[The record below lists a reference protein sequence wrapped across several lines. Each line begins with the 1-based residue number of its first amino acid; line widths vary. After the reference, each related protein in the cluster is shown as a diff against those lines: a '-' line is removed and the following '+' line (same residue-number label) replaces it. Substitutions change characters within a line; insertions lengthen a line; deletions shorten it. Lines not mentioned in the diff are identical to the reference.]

1 MAKKFK
7 YKLQSVL
14 RYREIIEEERKRDFA
29 QANRLVEEQ
38 KARAEALDAERYDLQ
53 DDLRTLTASGEVR
66 FEQMINTIRYLAS
79 LDAGIVTARREEER
93 LRREMEGRRQAFVA
107 ARRDKRVLE
116 ILKDKRYESYQKEEE
131 HQRQQVLDELSLR
144 ALRRRVN
151 EERNQ
156 QAARQRRE
164 ASDTEKVDGTV

>member
-38 KARAEALDAERYDLQ
+38 KARAEALDTERYSLQ
-53 DDLRTLTASGEVR
+53 DDLRTLNAGGEVR
-66 FEQMINTIRYLAS
+66 FEQMVNTIRYLAS

-93 LRREMEGRRQAFVA
+93 LRREMEGQRQAFVM

-116 ILKDKRYESYQKEEE
+116 ILKEKRLEAHRKEDDRQ
-131 HQRQQVLDELSLR
+131 HQQVLDELSLR
-144 ALRRRVN
+144 ALRRRVG

-164 ASDTEKVDGTV
+164 ASDKERVDGTV

>member
-38 KARAEALDAERYDLQ
+38 KARAEALDTERYSLQ
-53 DDLRTLTASGEVR
+53 DDLRTLNAGGEVR
-66 FEQMINTIRYLAS
+66 FEQMVNTIRYLAS

-93 LRREMEGRRQAFVA
+93 LRREMEGQRQAFVM

-116 ILKDKRYESYQKEEE
+116 ILKEKRLEAHRKVDDRQ
-131 HQRQQVLDELSLR
+131 HQQVLDELSLR
-144 ALRRRVN
+144 ALRRRVG

-164 ASDTEKVDGTV
+164 ASDKERVDGTV